1 MDNGIK
7 ATHKILCGNLI
18 SYGNKIDTIF
28 QLFGTDE
35 NAITQSLS
43 WVLSRCPEFNKCII
57 NKIFGEI
64 YFSNEYIVY
73 YQRYTSTNGITDIE
87 ITDNENYHIII
98 EAKRGWN
105 LPQFQ
110 QLKKYAEKSD
120 FVKNN
125 AVNKII
131 VTMSECS
138 AEYAESNLP
147 KEINGITIKH
157 MSWRDVFDCAKKA
170 KKNSDNAGKKMLDEL
185 CRYLE
190 GVIGMQNYL
199 SNEVYC
205 VSLSKATV
213 SENSSLRWLDIV
225 TEYGKYFCPQGN
237 GWLVEPPN
245 YIAFRYDGR
254 VQSIHHIESYVITK
268 NIHKYISG
276 YPDFQEKIPHFVF
289 TLGKAIIP
297 SKCVKSGSTIRA
309 RRVWAMIDLL
319 LTCDSVDEAVKKTK
333 ERKCITNKYEIIN
346 TDSQDTQQWN
356 TEQYIDYS
364 NVSPKA
370 KMVWQTKAGEL
381 IKNPI
386 YREAV
391 NSYRDTLED
400 DIAIRGFDSSTFEGM
415 EYLMITNM
423 GGGLPIEGF
432 YEMKEKIF
440 EIADEND

>member
-1 MDNGIK
+1 MDNGITAK
-7 ATHKILCGNLI
+7 SKILRGNLI

-43 WVLSRCPEFNKCII
+43 WVLSRCPEFNKCIL
-57 NKIFGEI
+57 NKV
-64 YFSNEYIVY
+64 FSDIDFADEYVVY
-73 YQRYTSTNGITDIE
+73 YQNYTSDNGITDIE

-105 LPQFQ
+105 LPQLQ
-110 QLKKYAEKSD
+110 QLEKYSERRD
-120 FVKNN
+120 FVKRNI
-125 AVNKII
+125 ANKII
-131 VTMSECS
+131 LTMSECS
-138 AEYAESNLP
+138 AEYAENNLP
-147 KEINGITIKH
+147 KEINGITVTH
-157 MSWRDVFDCAKKA
+157 MSWRDVFDCAKIA

-205 VSLSKATV
+205 VSLSRAKV

-225 TEYGKYFCPQGN
+225 TKYGKYFCPQGN

-245 YIAFRYDGR
+245 YIAFRYDGS

-268 NIHKYISG
+268 NIHKYISE

-289 TLGKAIIP
+289 TLGEAIIP
-297 SKCVKSGSTIRA
+297 SKCVKSGATIRA

-333 ERKCITNKYEIIN
+333 ERKGMVTEDKTKSSSNVL
-346 TDSQDTQQWN
+346 SQKWS
-356 TEQYIDYS
+356 TEQYIDYN
-364 NVSPKA
+364 NVSSKA
-370 KMVWQTKAGEL
+370 KKVWQTEAGVL
-381 IKNPI
+381 LKDL
-386 YREAV
+386 A
-391 NSYRDTLED
+391 YRDAINRYRNTLED
-400 DIAIRGFDSSTFEGM
+400 EVLIEGFDRSTFEGM
-415 EYLMITNM
+415 EYLMLTNM
-423 GGGLPIEGF
+423 GGGLPIKGF
-432 YEMKEKIF
+432 FEMKEKIF
-440 EIADEND
+440 EIADRD

>member
-7 ATHKILCGNLI
+7 AKSKILRGNLI
-18 SYGNKIDTIF
+18 SYGNKTDTIF

-43 WVLSRCPEFNKCII
+43 WVLSRCSEFNKCIV
-57 NKIFGEI
+57 NKV
-64 YFSNEYIVY
+64 FSDIDFADEYVVY
-73 YQRYTSTNGITDIE
+73 YQRYTSDSGITDIE

-110 QLKKYAEKSD
+110 QLEKYSERRD
-120 FVKNN
+120 FAKRNI
-125 AVNKII
+125 ANKII

-147 KEINGITIKH
+147 REINGITVKH
-157 MSWRDVFDCAKKA
+157 MSWRDVFDCAQKA

-205 VSLSKATV
+205 VSLSRDKV
-213 SENSSLRWLDIV
+213 SENSSLKWLDIV
-225 TEYGKYFCPQGN
+225 TKYGKYFCPQGN

-245 YIAFRYDGR
+245 YIAFRYDGK

-268 NIHKYISG
+268 NIHKYISE
-276 YPDFQEKIPHFVF
+276 YPDYQENIPHFVF
-289 TLGKAIIP
+289 TLGEAIIP
-297 SKCVKSGSTIRA
+297 SKCVKSGATMRA

-319 LTCDSVDEAVKKTK
+319 LTCDTIDEAVAKTK
-333 ERKCITNKYEIIN
+333 ERKE
-346 TDSQDTQQWN
+346 
-356 TEQYIDYS
+356 
-364 NVSPKA
+364 
-370 KMVWQTKAGEL
+370 
-381 IKNPI
+381 
-386 YREAV
+386 R
-391 NSYRDTLED
+391 NS
-400 DIAIRGFDSSTFEGM
+400 
-415 EYLMITNM
+415 
-423 GGGLPIEGF
+423 
-432 YEMKEKIF
+432 K
-440 EIADEND
+440 